1 MSASDGHG
9 ASIRFA
15 PVRACPFGV
24 VRSADCQL
32 DICVTLVIAVR
43 ACPCGVTAPRLPA
56 DAMWLLI
63 CVTFVIA
70 RCRPLRGLPV
80 IYMCK
85 VSNRE

>member
-43 ACPCGVTAPRLPA
+43 ACPCGVTAPRLI
-56 DAMWLLI
+56 I